1 MGDLVVRDV
10 VKTGVEPLVVAPI
23 FGIGFGSS
31 GGHRDGI
38 VVGPERVAFVQPR
51 VGQLFVIAGPPAEP
65 VSAPAGPPGIRD
77 QISECENHVES
88 LKRVMPDRYNIPGQF
103 EAVAGIDNQI
113 LQVEVIAE
121 SDFVGAPGA
130 ACIPAPEVSF

>member
-1 MGDLVVRDV
+1 
-10 VKTGVEPLVVAPI
+10 
-23 FGIGFGSS
+23 
-31 GGHRDGI
+31 
-38 VVGPERVAFVQPR
+38 
-51 VGQLFVIAGPPAEP
+51 
-65 VSAPAGPPGIRD
+65 
-77 QISECENHVES
+77 
-88 LKRVMPDRYNIPGQF
+88 MPDRYNIPGQF